1 MEDSKTTGSEIT
13 LCCPK
18 CTKETKYA
26 SSKDLQCSECST
38 DFNGMKLVKK
48 KTGVLAMFGLSI
60 ILGVGAKSY
69 SLGSS
74 NAKSSGLFEGAYVL
88 MDQCVAGDMGWLN
101 SYQLREKIN
110 QCGCALEEAYEE
122 LSDRE
127 DGVSMSR
134 ALIDGMSRNLKKC

>member
-1 MEDSKTTGSEIT
+1 
-13 LCCPK
+13 
-18 CTKETKYA
+18 
-26 SSKDLQCSECST
+26 
-38 DFNGMKLVKK
+38 MKLVKK

-60 ILGVGAKSY
+60 VLGVGAKSY

-74 NAKSSGLFEGAYVL
+74 NAKSSGLFEGAYIL

-110 QCGCALEEAYEE
+110 QCGCALEGAYEE

-127 DGVSMSR
+127 DGVSASR